1 MSVRRWV
8 NRASFV
14 PLMAL
19 SLLLI
24 AIAACGGSAPAE
36 PVVVEKEVIKEVE
49 KPVVVE
55 KEVIKEVEKPV
66 VVEKEVVKE
75 VEKEVV
81 REVLVTTFPTPTAM
95 AKATEAPAVVAMTK
109 AGGKINMQA
118 YSFPPPNWHP
128 HVTNT
133 VNIMNS
139 SGIYNGLIEYNPET
153 EDAFDLRGDLATRWE
168 VNDDGSVYTF
178 HLDQRAMWQDGEPV
192 TADDV
197 VYSLDSMVD
206 PDATPPRVV
215 PLPALKPYYKRLT
228 ARAIDRHT
236 VEVPIQIRFAPD
248 FIPTLALDFNKIV
261 AQHWAEADVD
271 NSTQKWENQMGSGP
285 FTPGAF
291 KKDVSIELVKNDNYW
306 KEGLPYIDGMT
317 HFKMVD
323 KGTLIAAYKTEQV
336 LMTNWGITQL
346 SNKEAAQLASEETGR
361 LRVEFI
367 QNCCFFFFF
376 MNTSKEPFTD
386 PRVRQAVNLALDRRA
401 LYDTFGAPGIDTL
414 GPALGSGT
422 WFGRTQEEIAE
433 LPGWRELN
441 GEKHPDDIARAK
453 ELLAEAGYPD
463 GFDVDMM
470 VRQVVEFPDQA
481 VMEKED
487 LKKIGINATIG
498 LQDSGTGFKRYLD
511 GDWIMATQG
520 SAHFLPEPDAI
531 FGRTFMPA
539 GSWAR
544 YARYSPPQWFQD
556 AYVEQAGEPDQE
568 KRKAIL
574 LKMEDFLIH
583 EDPGCCPI
591 TYWTARNWVF
601 NTKIKGIHRSGSL
614 WAGYKHETTYCDPK
628 C

>member
-1 MSVRRWV
+1 MLVRRWV

-24 AIAACGGSAPAE
+24 AIACGGSAPAE
-36 PVVVEKEVIKEVE
+36 PVVIEKEVIREVE

-55 KEVIKEVEKPV
+55 KEVIREVEKPV
-66 VVEKEVVKE
+66 VVEKEVIRE

-95 AKATEAPAVVAMTK
+95 VIATGAPAVVAVTK
-109 AGGKINMQA
+109 FGGKVNMQD

-128 HVTNT
+128 HATNT
-133 VNIMNS
+133 SHIKNT
-139 SGIYNGLIEYNPET
+139 SGIYNQLIEYNPET
-153 EDAFDLRGDLATRWE
+153 EDAFDLRGDLATKWE
-168 VNDDGSVYTF
+168 VNDDGTAYIF
-178 HLDQRAMWQDGEPV
+178 YLNEKAMWQDGEPV
-192 TADDV
+192 TAEDV

-206 PDATPPRVV
+206 PDAQPPRVV

-228 ARAIDRHT
+228 ARAIDNYT

-261 AQHWAEADVD
+261 AKHWAESDVD

-285 FTPGAF
+285 FMPGRF
-291 KKDVSIELVKNDNYW
+291 SKDVSVELVKNENYW
-306 KEGLPYIDGMT
+306 KEGLPRLDGMT
-317 HFKMVD
+317 HFKIVD
-323 KGTLIAAYKTEQV
+323 KGTVIAAYKTEQV
-336 LMTNWGITQL
+336 LLTNIGVTQL
-346 SNKEAAQLASEETGR
+346 SNKEAAQLAKEESGK
-361 LRVEFI
+361 LRVEYV

-376 MNTSKEPFTD
+376 MNNTKPPFDD
-386 PRVRQAVNLALDRRA
+386 PRVRQAVNLAIDRRA
-401 LYDTFGAPGIDTL
+401 LYETFGAPGIDTYA
-414 GPALGSGT
+414 PALGSGT

-433 LPGWRELN
+433 LPGWRELD
-441 GEKHPDDIARAK
+441 GKKHPDDLAKAK

-463 GFDVDMM
+463 GFDIDMM

-487 LKKIGINATIG
+487 LTKIGINATIA
-498 LQDSGTGFKRYLD
+498 LVDSGTGFKRYLD
-511 GDWIMATQG
+511 GDWIVATQG

-531 FGRTFMPA
+531 FGRTFMPS
-539 GSWAR
+539 GSWSRFAR
-544 YARYSPPQWFQD
+544 HVPPQWFQD
-556 AYVEQAGEPDQE
+556 DYTKQAGEPDQE

-574 LKMEDFLIH
+574 QKMEDFLIY

-591 TYWTARNWVF
+591 TYWTARNWIF
-601 NTKIKGIHRSGSL
+601 NSKIKGIHRSGSL
-614 WAGYKHETTYCDPK
+614 WAGYKHDTTYCDPK